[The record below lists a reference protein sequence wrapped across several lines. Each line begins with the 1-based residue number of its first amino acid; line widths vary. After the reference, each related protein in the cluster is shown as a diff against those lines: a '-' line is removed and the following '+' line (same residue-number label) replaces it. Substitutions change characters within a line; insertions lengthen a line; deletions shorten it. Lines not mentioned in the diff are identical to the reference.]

1 MQTIPVLTRASQR
14 GHALVLTMV
23 YVGISLLLLA
33 SIIGR
38 TSSNAVVTERN
49 NAYNR
54 AVTAAEAATE
64 TVLAKMFN
72 DFVNQSID
80 YSKLN
85 PYRVLTPSTFLPA
98 GWPAE
103 YEFSDRSGNVNRTDV
118 TSTGPSVA
126 TNLDGQFSGL
136 YGIVFPFRVASNAR
150 HLATPFPASTGHDV
164 SAAVQQDF
172 QLACI
177 PVFQFMCFY
186 TMDLEINP
194 SPLMV
199 LSGKVH
205 GNADIYVAPVTGL
218 EFKGDVG
225 AVGHIYND
233 REKDDPQY
241 GSTKVVPVFDAAK
254 KEFPNVSSLT
264 LPIGTNNSPSQVAQ
278 ILDLPPLGE
287 SIQSPMGQQ
296 RYYNKADLIITTSPS
311 GVVSVESG
319 SWNNFASLAPDTGT
333 NSFSFITTTNSFTD
347 LREGKPTLTTEIDVA
362 ALNKWMTNSG
372 PKSGAVLNNQAK
384 FQMGHQLNSVYVNDQ
399 RVNAAKLT
407 VVRVSNGLY
416 LPPDGLT
423 VATDRPLY
431 VKGNYNAPDLTVGST
446 DTSKTKPASLIGD
459 AITVLSKNWID
470 ANSGG
475 AISGRQAGDT
485 TVNAAFLAGIVET
498 ANVSGTKHYSGGLE
512 NFPRFLEDW
521 SAGKTL
527 TYNGSMV
534 VLFPS
539 RYAKSFWGTAGVYVP
554 PIRKWAFDMNF
565 LSQAKLPPCTPQVR
579 KLLRGQ
585 WNVVAANS
593 P

>member
-1 MQTIPVLTRASQR
+1 MRTIKLRTKRTQQGNAI
-14 GHALVLTMV
+14 VLTMV
-23 YVGISLLLLA
+23 YVGLSLLLLA
-33 SIIGR
+33 TIIGR
-38 TSSNAVVTERN
+38 SSSNAVVTQRN
-49 NAYNR
+49 NAYNQ

-80 YSKLN
+80 YSNLV
-85 PYRVLTPSTFLPA
+85 PYRAITPSTFLPA

-103 YEFSDRSGNVNRTDV
+103 YEFSDRGGNINQTDV
-118 TSTGPSVA
+118 TSTGPSIA
-126 TNLDGQFSGL
+126 TTLDGQFAGL
-136 YGIVFPFRVASNAR
+136 YGIVFPFRVISNAK
-150 HLATPFPASTGHDV
+150 HLATPFPAGTGHPV
-164 SAAVQQDF
+164 EAAVQQDF

-186 TMDLEINP
+186 TMNLEINP
-194 SPLMV
+194 SPQMILT
-199 LSGKVH
+199 GKVH
-205 GNADIYVAPVTGL
+205 GNANIYAAPVTGL

-233 REKDDPQY
+233 REKNDPQY
-241 GSTKVVPVFDAAK
+241 GSTKVAPVYDAAK
-254 KEFPNVSSLT
+254 MESPNVSSLT
-264 LPIGTNNSPSQVAQ
+264 LPVGTNSGPTQVRQ
-278 ILDLPPLGE
+278 ILDPPPLGE
-287 SIQSPMGQQ
+287 DPQSPMGQQ
-296 RYYNKADLIITTSPS
+296 RYYNKADLIMVTSAS

-319 SWNNFASLAPDTGT
+319 AWNNFTPLVPDLGTNGFSFVSST
-333 NSFSFITTTNSFTD
+333 NSFD
-347 LREGKPTLTTEIDVA
+347 ELREGKPTVTTEIDVA

-372 PKSGAVLNNQAK
+372 AKSGATLNSTAQ
-384 FQMGHQLNSVYVNDQ
+384 FQLGHQLNSVYVNDN
-399 RVNAAKLT
+399 RVKAGKLT
-407 VVRVSNGLY
+407 VVRVSNGAY

-459 AITVLSKNWID
+459 AITVLSTNWND
-470 ANSGG
+470 AKSFLGVARTATN
-475 AISGRQAGDT
+475 T

-498 ANVSGTKHYSGGLE
+498 TNSSGTLYYSGGLE

-521 SAGKTL
+521 GNGKTL

-539 RYAKSFWGTAGVYVP
+539 RYATGFWGSGVYTP
-554 PIRKWAFDMNF
+554 PVRKWAFDMNF
-565 LSQAKLPPCTPQVR
+565 LNQKKLPPCTPEVR

-585 WNVVAANS
+585 WAVIAANS